1 MAITVF
7 PGETLKRGAAN
18 TAAIL
23 AIQRA
28 LNALGCGPIDEDG
41 RFGDQTETGLRLF
54 QMRFPDAAG
63 QPLTVDGEAGPI
75 TWAALF
81 GGAAPA
87 KLTKAGP
94 LGRKALEVAVGEL
107 GVMEVPPGSNSGPKV
122 NQYLASVGLGPGLP
136 WCAAFVYFCAGQAAA
151 GAANPLPKT
160 GGVQKMWREGLSLGL
175 PALTTAEALAQ
186 PNRIAPGMA
195 FFITHGAG
203 TGHTGFVEGLLPDGR
218 LQTIEGNTNDG
229 ASREGVGV
237 FRLQRRTIGSIS
249 LGFLGLA

>member
-1 MAITVF
+1 MAVAVF
-7 PGETLKRGAAN
+7 PGETIRRGSAQS
-18 TAAIL
+18 AAIL
-23 AIQRA
+23 AVQKA
-28 LNALGCGPIDEDG
+28 LNARGCGPIDEDG

-54 QMRFPDAAG
+54 QMRFPDAGG
-63 QPLTVDGEAGPI
+63 QPLDVDGEAGPI

-81 GGAAPA
+81 GGGAPA
-87 KLTKAGP
+87 RLTKAGP
-94 LGRKALEVAVGEL
+94 LGRKALDVAIGEL
-107 GVMEVPPGSNSGPKV
+107 GTMEVPAGSNSGPRV
-122 NQYLASVGLGPGLP
+122 NQYLASVGLGPGFA
-136 WCAAFVYFCAGQAAA
+136 WCAAFVYWCASQAAA
-151 GAANPLPKT
+151 GANPLPRT
-160 GGVQKMWREGLSLGL
+160 GGVQKMWRDGLSLGL

-218 LQTIEGNTNDG
+218 LMTVEGNTNDG

-249 LGFLGLA
+249 LGFLSLG